1 MLAVVGETIKS
12 RTSQF
17 LRDVPKFVNGDV
29 LISIDHTIVVLIG
42 VPPVEFEELHE
53 FVWDV
58 ISLHLPAD
66 AHSPFDELVHRNGA
80 ISVFVRRLH
89 QERKRLLLTS
99 IRVVVEFVAWL
110 NGGCA
115 GELLHDGFVVLKV
128 DHSIAVHI
136 ISVSEEKLQFLPE
149 KVAHGSWF
157 GSCFSSRL
165 GSCLGSWFLS
175 SRPRNPRI
183 AAVFVVAVA
192 DAVAVVVCLYF
203 HNFFRWFCIFF

>member
-149 KVAHGSWF
+149 KVAHGFCYSSCLVSRF
-157 GSCFSSRL
+157 GSCF
-165 GSCLGSWFLS
+165 GSWFLS
-175 SRPRNPRI
+175 SRPRNPKI
-183 AAVFVVAVA
+183 AAVFVLG
-192 DAVAVVVCLYF
+192 DVAVVLFVVVLDVF
-203 HNFFRWFCIFF
+203 TIFTSA

>member
-1 MLAVVGETIKS
+1 MFAVVGETIKS
-12 RTSQF
+12 RASQF
-17 LRDVPKFVNGDV
+17 LGNVPKFVNCDV
-29 LISIDHTIVVLIG
+29 LISIDHTIVVLIC
-42 VPPVEFEELHE
+42 VSPVEFEELHE
-53 FVWDV
+53 FVRDM
-58 ISLHLPAD
+58 ISLHLSTD
-66 AHSPFDELVHRNGA
+66 AHSPFDKLVHRNGA
-80 ISVFVRRLH
+80 IAIFISSLH
-89 QERKRLLLTS
+89 QKRKRLLLTS

-110 NGGCA
+110 NRGCA

-128 DHSIAVHI
+128 DHSIAVHV

-149 KVAHGSWF
+149 KIAHGSWF

-203 HNFFRWFCIFF
+203 HNFFLWF